1 MKRSIF
7 ITAIVAL
14 TFFATSCSGGS
25 APAGGGPSTP
35 AVSAVP
41 APAENTDQV
50 ITQLE
55 HDWVAAI
62 VNKDTATIER
72 LLDNDFTGTTDDE
85 IYSKA
90 DAIDDVRTGAHES
103 LTLDNIKV
111 RIFGDTAVVT
121 MEQTEKS
128 RHGAVNFSG
137 QYLFTDVWAKKNGAW
152 LAVASHGS
160 RFR

>member
-7 ITAIVAL
+7 IAAIVAVV
-14 TFFATSCSGGS
+14 FAASCSGGS
-25 APAGGGPSTP
+25 GPAGGGPSAPT
-35 AVSAVP
+35 VSAVP
-41 APAENTDQV
+41 APAENADKI

-72 LLDNDFTGTTDDE
+72 LLDADFAGTTNDE

-90 DAIDDVRTGAHES
+90 DAIDDVKTGAHES

-111 RIFGDTAVVT
+111 RIFGDAAVVT

-128 RHGAVNFSG
+128 RHGDLDFSG
-137 QYLFTDVWAKKNGAW
+137 QYLFTDVWVRKNGEW
-152 LAVASHGS
+152 FAVASHGS